1 VTYPNTPFEML
12 LPELEGKTV
21 KMYRCGSLPPY
32 LLLVFSFASTLLFLS
47 FLPLLCD
54 DIIAEAAKYA

>member
-1 VTYPNTPFEML
+1 ML